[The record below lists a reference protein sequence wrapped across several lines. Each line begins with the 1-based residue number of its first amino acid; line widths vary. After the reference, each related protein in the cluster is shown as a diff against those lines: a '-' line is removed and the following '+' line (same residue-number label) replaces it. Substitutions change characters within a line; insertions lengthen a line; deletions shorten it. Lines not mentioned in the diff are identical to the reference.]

1 MQVREDLR
9 NIAII
14 AHVDHGKTTLADAML
29 WQSGIFRENEQVAER
44 VMDSMDLEREKGIT
58 IMAKNMSIVYKGVK
72 INIVD
77 TPGHADFGGE
87 VERTLNLVDG
97 VMLLVDATEGP
108 LPQTRFVLGKALEK
122 GLPAIVVIN
131 KIDRPDRR
139 PKEVLDE
146 IYDLFIDLDAN
157 EEQLEFPVLYTNAKA
172 GIALLDPEG
181 PGRDLVP
188 LFETILSA
196 IPAPAY
202 DPDAPLQFLV
212 TSLDYSDYV
221 GLIAVGKIV
230 NGTLRRGRAVALLK
244 GGASGPQSL
253 SQVETSAEEVLREGA
268 RGRRPLPPSSSSLPQ
283 PLKGGG
289 EESLR
294 GGRGIVDPPAL
305 PSNLALR
312 TLSLIYSFE
321 GLDRVERDAIEAG
334 DLAAVAGVPQAFI
347 GDTLSDPEDPRPLP
361 GIVVE
366 EPTISMVFSVNTSPL
381 AGREGKL
388 LTSRHIKER
397 LDKEVLYN
405 VSIKAEPAEKTDAFR
420 VSARGELQ
428 LAVLIEMMRREGF
441 ELSLSK
447 PRVITR
453 DRDGVLS
460 EPLELAVVDIPEAFI
475 GIVTEKMAA
484 RHGRMV
490 KMVNHGFGRV
500 RLEFEIPSRGLIGF
514 RGQFLN
520 DTRGTGLL
528 NTILTGF
535 TPYAGEIS
543 GRPNGAMIA
552 DRPGKAV
559 GYAIFHLQP
568 RGTIFVK
575 PGDPVYRGMM
585 VGENTRG
592 EDMWVNITKEKKQ
605 TNIRAA
611 GTDEALRLVPPR
623 QFGLEQAMEF
633 INDDEQVEVTPASI
647 RLRKIAMG

>member
-1 MQVREDLR
+1 MQVRDDLR
-9 NIAII
+9 NLAII

-29 WQSGIFRENEQVAER
+29 WQSGIFRENELVAER

-58 IMAKNMSIVYKGVK
+58 IMAKNMAITYKGVK

-87 VERTLNLVDG
+87 VERTLNMVDG

-131 KIDRPDRR
+131 KIDRVDRR
-139 PKEVLDE
+139 PKKVLEE
-146 IYDLFIDLDAN
+146 IYDLFIDLDAT

-172 GIALLDPEG
+172 GIALTDPDVE
-181 PGRDLVP
+181 GRDLVP

-202 DPDAPLQFLV
+202 DPAAPLQFLV

-230 NGTLRRGRAVALLK
+230 SGTLKRGQEVALLK
-244 GGASGPQSL
+244 HGQMAGQAHL
-253 SQVETSAEEVLREGA
+253 SVL
-268 RGRRPLPPSSSSLPQ
+268 
-283 PLKGGG
+283 
-289 EESLR
+289 
-294 GGRGIVDPPAL
+294 
-305 PSNLALR
+305 
-312 TLSLIYSFE
+312 YSFE
-321 GLDRVERDAIEAG
+321 GLDRIEPERIEAG

-347 GDTLSDPEDPRPLP
+347 GDTLGDPQDPRPLP

-388 LTSRHIKER
+388 LTSRHLKER

-405 VSIKAEPAEKTDAFR
+405 VSIKVEQAENKEAFR

-447 PRVITR
+447 PRIITR
-453 DRDGVLS
+453 QRDGVLS
-460 EPLELAVVDIPEAFI
+460 EPLELAVVDIPEEFI
-475 GIVTEKMAA
+475 GIVTEKLST
-484 RHGRMV
+484 RRGRMV
-490 KMVNHGFGRV
+490 KMINHGSGRV
-500 RLEFEIPSRGLIGF
+500 RLEFEIPSRGLIGL

-528 NTILTGF
+528 NTILQGF
-535 TPYAGEIS
+535 TPYTGEIG
-543 GRPNGAMIA
+543 GRPNGALIA

-559 GYAIFHLQP
+559 GYAIYHLQP

-575 PGDPVYRGMM
+575 PGDPVYRGMI
-585 VGENTRG
+585 VGENTRA
-592 EDMWVNITKEKKQ
+592 EDMWVNITKEKKL

-611 GTDEALRLVPPR
+611 GSDEALRLVPPR
-623 QFGLEQAMEF
+623 HFSLEQAMEF
-633 INDDEQVEVTPASI
+633 INDDELVEVVPTAI
-647 RLRKIAMG
+647 RLRKIASG

>member
-9 NIAII
+9 NLAII

-29 WQSGIFRENEQVAER
+29 WQSGIFRENETVVER

-58 IMAKNMSIVYKGVK
+58 IMAKNMSITYKGVK

-139 PKEVLDE
+139 INEVLE
-146 IYDLFIDLDAN
+146 EVYDLFIDLDATD
-157 EEQLEFPVLYTNAKA
+157 EQLDFPVLYTNAKA
-172 GIALLDPEG
+172 GIALTDPEG
-181 PGRDLVP
+181 EGRGLGP
-188 LFETILSA
+188 LFDAILSA

-202 DPDAPLQFLV
+202 DPAAPLQFLV

-230 NGTLRRGRAVALLK
+230 SGELKRGQEVALLK
-244 GGASGPQSL
+244 QGQPDAKANI
-253 SQVETSAEEVLREGA
+253 TVLY
-268 RGRRPLPPSSSSLPQ
+268 
-283 PLKGGG
+283 
-289 EESLR
+289 
-294 GGRGIVDPPAL
+294 
-305 PSNLALR
+305 N
-312 TLSLIYSFE
+312 FE
-321 GLDRVERDAIEAG
+321 GLDRTEPAVVRAG
-334 DLAAVAGVPQAFI
+334 DIAAVAGVPAAFI
-347 GDTLSDPEDPRPLP
+347 GDTLGDPLDPRPLP
-361 GIVVE
+361 GITVE
-366 EPTISMVFSVNTSPL
+366 EPTISMVFSVNKSPL
-381 AGREGKL
+381 AGKEGKL
-388 LTSRHIKER
+388 VTSRQIKER

-405 VSIKAEPAEKTDAFR
+405 VSIRVEPGETRDAFK

-453 DRDGVLS
+453 EVDGKLS
-460 EPLELAVVDIPEAFI
+460 EPLELAVVDVPDEFV
-475 GIVTEKMAA
+475 GIVTE
-484 RHGRMV
+484 RLSGRRGRMV
-490 KMVNHGFGRV
+490 KMINHGFGRV
-500 RLEFEIPSRGLIGF
+500 RLEFEIPSRGLIGL
-514 RGQFLN
+514 RGTFLN

-528 NTILTGF
+528 NTILIGY
-535 TPYAGEIS
+535 TPYAGEIT
-543 GRPNGAMIA
+543 GRPNGVLVS

-559 GYAIFHLQP
+559 AYAIFHLQP

-575 PGDPVYRGMM
+575 PNDPVYRGLI
-585 VGENTRG
+585 VGENTRPD
-592 EDMWVNITKEKKQ
+592 DMMVNITKEKKQ

-611 GTDEALRLVPPR
+611 NTDEALRLVPPR

-633 INDDEQVEVTPASI
+633 INDDELVEVTPVSI
-647 RLRKIAMG
+647 RLRKMMTG

>member
-1 MQVREDLR
+1 MKIREDLR

-29 WQSGIFRENEQVAER
+29 WQSGIFRANEQVAER

-58 IMAKNMSIVYKGVK
+58 IMAKNMAITYRGVK

-131 KIDRPDRR
+131 KIDREDRR
-139 PKEVLDE
+139 PQEVLNE

-172 GIALLDPEG
+172 GIALTEPEG
-181 PGRDLVP
+181 DGKDLTP
-188 LFETILSA
+188 LFEAILA
-196 IPAPAY
+196 TIPAPQY
-202 DPDAPLQFLV
+202 DPAAPLQFLI

-230 NGTLRRGRAVALLK
+230 NGALKKGREVALLK
-244 GGASGPQSL
+244 
-253 SQVETSAEEVLREGA
+253 EG
-268 RGRRPLPPSSSSLPQ
+268 Q
-283 PLKGGG
+283 PAGK
-289 EESLR
+289 
-294 GGRGIVDPPAL
+294 A
-305 PSNLALR
+305 NLCV
-312 TLSLIYSFE
+312 IYSFE
-321 GLDRVERDAIEAG
+321 GLEKSEPEMIEAG

-347 GDTLSDPEDPRPLP
+347 GDTLSDPDNPKALP
-361 GIVVE
+361 GIRVE

-381 AGREGKL
+381 AGKEGKL
-388 LTSRHIKER
+388 LTSRHLKER
-397 LDKEVLYN
+397 LEKEVLYN
-405 VSIKAEPAEKTDAFR
+405 VSIKVEPGETKDAFK

-453 DRDGVLS
+453 ERDGRLT
-460 EPLELAVVDIPEAFI
+460 EPLELAVVDIPEEFI

-484 RHGRMV
+484 RRGRMV
-490 KMVNHGFGRV
+490 KMINHGSGRV
-500 RLEFEIPSRGLIGF
+500 RLEFNIPSRGLIGF

-528 NTILTGF
+528 NAILEGY
-535 TPYAGEIS
+535 TPFAGDIG
-543 GRPNGAMIA
+543 GRPNGALIA

-568 RGTIFVK
+568 RGTIFVQ
-575 PGDPVYRGMM
+575 PGDPVYRGMI
-585 VGENTRG
+585 VGENTRS
-592 EDMWVNITKEKKQ
+592 EDMWVNITKEKKL

-623 QFGLEQAMEF
+623 RFSLEQAMEF
-633 INDDEQVEVTPASI
+633 INDDELVEVTPAAI
-647 RLRKIAMG
+647 RLRKMAAG

>member
-1 MQVREDLR
+1 MPAQDKLR
-9 NIAII
+9 NLAII

-29 WQSGIFRENEQVAER
+29 WQSGIFRDNEQVAER

-58 IMAKNMSIVYKGVK
+58 IMAKNMAITYKGVK

-87 VERTLNLVDG
+87 VERTLNMVDG

-139 PKEVLDE
+139 PQEVLNE
-146 IYDLFIDLDAN
+146 IYDLFIDLDAT

-172 GIALLDPEG
+172 GIALTDPEG
-181 PGRDLVP
+181 TGRDLAP
-188 LFETILSA
+188 LFDAILA
-196 IPAPAY
+196 TVPAPQG
-202 DPDAPLQFLV
+202 DPAAPLQFLV

-230 NGTLRRGRAVALLK
+230 SGALKRGTEVALLK
-244 GGASGPQSL
+244 GGEATGK
-253 SQVETSAEEVLREGA
+253 AVL
-268 RGRRPLPPSSSSLPQ
+268 
-283 PLKGGG
+283 
-289 EESLR
+289 
-294 GGRGIVDPPAL
+294 
-305 PSNLALR
+305 N
-312 TLSLIYSFE
+312 LIYSFE
-321 GLDRVERDAIEAG
+321 GLDRLERESIEAG
-334 DLAAVAGVPQAFI
+334 DLAAVAGVPAAFI

-366 EPTISMVFSVNTSPL
+366 EPTISMVFSVNASPL
-381 AGREGKL
+381 AGRDGKL

-405 VSIKAEPAEKTDAFR
+405 VSIKVEPGESRDAFK

-447 PRVITR
+447 PRIITR
-453 DRDGVLS
+453 ERGGVLT
-460 EPLELAVVDIPEAFI
+460 EPLELAVVDIPEEFI
-475 GIVTEKMAA
+475 GIVTEKLSA
-484 RHGRMV
+484 RRGRLI
-490 KMVNHGFGRV
+490 KMVNHGSGRV

-528 NTILTGF
+528 NAILSGF
-535 TPYAGEIS
+535 TPYAGEIA
-543 GRPNGAMIA
+543 GRPNGALVA

-559 GYAIFHLQP
+559 AYAIFHLQP

-575 PGDPVYRGMM
+575 PGDPVYRGMI
-585 VGENTRG
+585 VGENTRS
-592 EDMWVNITKEKKQ
+592 EDIWVNITKEKKL

-611 GTDEALRLVPPR
+611 GSDEALRLVPPR

-633 INDDEQVEVTPASI
+633 INDDELVEVTPAAI
-647 RLRKIAMG
+647 RLRKMAS